1 MFKPKQKEYV
11 QLSDQQFQ
19 NKTSD
24 TLASFSCKI
33 YNQKNKTYALSWW
46 GRLRRLRENLLLQLV
61 SKTIFYLVVRN
72 GAPIYTSQW
81 SMEYIT
87 TVEPRLTEPPKD
99 RGNAFVISTVRYIEI
114 LSITVTQ
121 AGLKNSLRY
130 IEHLVLK
137 MEVRYMEVSPYN
149 CFYKNLLWRIP
160 KICKHLQRTL
170 AEKMCENN
178 FYRLKYI

>member
-1 MFKPKQKEYV
+1 
-11 QLSDQQFQ
+11 
-19 NKTSD
+19 
-24 TLASFSCKI
+24 
-33 YNQKNKTYALSWW
+33 
-46 GRLRRLRENLLLQLV
+46 
-61 SKTIFYLVVRN
+61 
-72 GAPIYTSQW
+72 
-81 SMEYIT
+81 MEYIT

-149 CFYKNLLWRIP
+149 CFYKNLL
-160 KICKHLQRTL
+160 
-170 AEKMCENN
+170 
-178 FYRLKYI
+178 